1 MNQVKEVP
9 FRRLLP
15 KWDSQGE
22 KSTDD
27 APVCE
32 TKQRKLE
39 YACSGLVLRK
49 INDYLQIN
57 IYELLLTKSM
67 MAKKRQW
74 FISLHQQ
81 SIRDKSI

>member
-1 MNQVKEVP
+1 MDQVKEVP
-9 FRRLLP
+9 FHRLLP

-39 YACSGLVLRK
+39 YACSGLVLHK
-49 INDYLQIN
+49 INDYLPIYKQMIN
-57 IYELLLTKSM
+57 AIIDEVN
-67 MAKKRQW
+67 
-74 FISLHQQ
+74 
-81 SIRDKSI
+81 DG